1 MQCKVTEKCFHGG
14 KLLNAG
20 DVVVFHGITK
30 ERPSYFEP
38 VKREAK
44 AKVDPEKEAP
54 VKPEE

>member
-20 DVVVFHGITK
+20 DTIVFHGSTK

-38 VKREAK
+38 VKQQK
-44 AKVDPEKEAP
+44 PKPDT
-54 VKPEE
+54 VKTES